1 MRVSGR
7 NGKGTNNVTE
17 LLLGPQ
23 LVEERLLDDRAQ
35 DGQVRT
41 DGIVGDVTA
50 VGELLDGRV
59 DVLGVGNDL
68 ARDELAWKIQAASV
82 ESQGLGMDVDTP
94 SGTMRARWESS
105 SEGLRGDGLM
115 VFSAILERLMAS
127 CERLIVSDQSY
138 KDENS
143 RRTSLRRLPWTR
155 VSMCIRSSKTVMYA
169 WRLSTVTSTDDIVN
183 TLCHTPGEVARTVK
197 LSKPLL
203 LSPKSLLRQMHD
215 MERSVV
221 VGLLQSVVDQR
232 ASKLCIHISAWVRG
246 RG

>member
-94 SGTMRARWESS
+94 SGTMRAR
-105 SEGLRGDGLM
+105 
-115 VFSAILERLMAS
+115 
-127 CERLIVSDQSY
+127 
-138 KDENS
+138 
-143 RRTSLRRLPWTR
+143 
-155 VSMCIRSSKTVMYA
+155 
-169 WRLSTVTSTDDIVN
+169 
-183 TLCHTPGEVARTVK
+183 
-197 LSKPLL
+197 
-203 LSPKSLLRQMHD
+203 
-215 MERSVV
+215 
-221 VGLLQSVVDQR
+221 
-232 ASKLCIHISAWVRG
+232 
-246 RG
+246 